1 MPPANDTHAHT
12 NTRTQI
18 THLSAQQITK
28 QVSIH
33 PIPSCPPAMQLS
45 GYPQNSTTR
54 KLGPENFSKISRE
67 ILCRTSVEIFS
78 PATSRHSHS
87 HSHSY
92 LYLVSAGAAA
102 GGPVFLPPSLSLS
115 VSVSVS
121 FPVPERLR
129 IQFNFYLYLFSFS
142 LTICSGCKNFVRF
155 LTTCEA
161 KRKKQQSEREV
172 EGNAC
177 CTAAA
182 APVAVVAVHLIIATV
197 AV

>member
-1 MPPANDTHAHT
+1 MTRTHTHT
-12 NTRTQI
+12 HSRTHTRTQI

-28 QVSIH
+28 QVY
-33 PIPSCPPAMQLS
+33 IPPPCCPPAMQLS

-102 GGPVFLPPSLSLS
+102 GGPVFLPPSLSPSLS
-115 VSVSVS
+115 LSLSLC
-121 FPVPERLR
+121 LR
-129 IQFNFYLYLFSFS
+129 ALAHSI
-142 LTICSGCKNFVRF
+142 
-155 LTTCEA
+155 
-161 KRKKQQSEREV
+161 
-172 EGNAC
+172 
-177 CTAAA
+177 
-182 APVAVVAVHLIIATV
+182 
-197 AV
+197 

>member
-1 MPPANDTHAHT
+1 MATHKT
-12 NTRTQI
+12 LR
-18 THLSAQQITK
+18 
-28 QVSIH
+28 
-33 PIPSCPPAMQLS
+33 
-45 GYPQNSTTR
+45 
-54 KLGPENFSKISRE
+54 PENLAPKTFRKFHVKF
-67 ILCRTSVEIFS
+67 SVELLLKYFRQ
-78 PATSRHSHS
+78 RHLDIRIRIRICI
-87 HSHSY
+87 
-92 LYLVSAGAAA
+92 LYLLA
-102 GGPVFLPPSLSLS
+102 PPLGVLSSCLHLFPPLSLCL
-115 VSVSVS
+115 
-121 FPVPERLR
+121 FPRACARLR